1 RGYTPIATV
10 QHRELRSHAPPPDL
24 VHDLRGLAEAGA
36 AVVIG
41 SQAHVAHPWD
51 VHYGAYLHYGPGN
64 LLFAQSR
71 EEQREATVDKIYL
84 HEGRVLTVAHL
95 FARTEHGQPRLL
107 DAAERARLLGQ
118 LATAAASIAPPD
130 PWAVPAVIREDRVRP
145 DSLVVRGRSQ
155 RVRVTVPAHL
165 EPGARYPLVVDLAA
179 SAPPVANAFVVTRT
193 GKPLATAAELLAFM
207 RAKYP
212 IDRAAISIVPAP
224 RAHHAPRTRPDSAA
238 PVPART
244 ARSRADRH
252 AASSAPP
259 AH

>member
-1 RGYTPIATV
+1 
-10 QHRELRSHAPPPDL
+10 
-24 VHDLRGLAEAGA
+24 
-36 AVVIG
+36 VIG

-71 EEQREATVDKIYL
+71 EEQREATVDKIYV

-107 DAAERARLLGQ
+107 DDAERARFLGQ
-118 LATAAASIAPPD
+118 LATAAASLAPPD
-130 PWAVPAVIREDRVRP
+130 PWAVPAVAGEDRVRP
-145 DSLVVRGRSQ
+145 DSLVVHGRSQ
-155 RVRVTVPAHL
+155 RVRVTAPAHV
-165 EPGARYPLVVDLAA
+165 EPGARYPLVIDLAA
-179 SAPPVANAFVVTRT
+179 TSPPIANAFVVTRA
-193 GKPLATAAELLAFM
+193 GKLLATAAELLAFM

-224 RAHHAPRTRPDSAA
+224 RAHDGAPRTRPDSTAPA
-238 PVPART
+238 PVRT
-244 ARSRADRH
+244 ARSRAGRR

-259 AH
+259 AR